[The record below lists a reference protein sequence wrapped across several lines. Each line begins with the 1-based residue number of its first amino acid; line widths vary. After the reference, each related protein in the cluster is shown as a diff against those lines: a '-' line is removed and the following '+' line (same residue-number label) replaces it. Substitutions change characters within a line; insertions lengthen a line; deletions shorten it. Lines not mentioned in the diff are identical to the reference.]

1 MRVEQSQNNGLT
13 ELDRSIVL
21 ATQQGLPLTPEPYHE
36 ISDRLGVDVG
46 LVQQR
51 LRHLVSSGVIRRI
64 GAVPNHY
71 KLGFTANGM
80 SVWDVEDEQV
90 VELGP
95 RVGRLDFVSHAYL
108 RPRHLPDWPYN
119 LFAMVHGRNHE
130 EVTRKVDLIAEILGD
145 AKRHY
150 DVLFSTRIL
159 KKTGLR
165 LLREVQTTEL
175 DTAVA

>member
-1 MRVEQSQNNGLT
+1 MRNEQSHDNGLT

-21 ATQQGLPLTPEPYHE
+21 ATQQGLPLTSQPYHA
-36 ISDRLGVDVG
+36 ISDQLGVDVD

-51 LRHLVSSGVIRRI
+51 LRHLLACGVIRRI

-80 SVWDVEDEQV
+80 SVWDVDDEQV

-108 RPRHLPDWPYN
+108 RPRRLPDWPYN

-130 EVTRKVDLIAEILGD
+130 EVTQKVDLIAEILGD

-150 DVLFSTRIL
+150 DVLLSTRIL

-165 LLREVQTTEL
+165 LLREPRSTEP